1 MRIRATA
8 SATTRS
14 NAVGTVE
21 LECTAHGLVVGLFGV
36 GSFSEGYAPGA
47 LATGTQLVVPWARVK
62 NPRADGDQLYL
73 ELDVPSLPH
82 NRLTLTRFA
91 TGESVHPRE
100 LAKQR
105 RIVQLGALGIGAVT
119 SLVAAAVV
127 PRVSATTTAG
137 LALGAGLVSA
147 IGILTVGFLLDRRL
161 VGSAPSEL
169 AVREM
174 FLAELEGYLPT
185 LVRTPTAPLAPSRA
199 KPLPDL
205 AGFLPR
211 TVGAIAVTL
220 TAGIVTALLGGR
232 HLLGSSSSDEARH
245 ARAAVFQQEQEEGTP
260 ELATREHA
268 STARGVAP
276 LGEPAV
282 DAAGT
287 GAPETEA
294 SAPSAANGAPPA
306 PAGGTTLPA
315 TDLVATSRCVCE
327 RATSPLWNEPIPTL
341 SVLLL
346 EERKIQKK
354 NHVRT
359 SLEVAVV
366 NNGRESLEEITVH
379 VNFYEGQG
387 KARELTKQKPLY
399 FEGPLAPGQAIK
411 WHTEQRGTEW
421 AIEPPDLGEISPDG
435 EGTAP
440 AAAFRELLEAK
451 NRPVR
456 LHAARMLAFLGDPEA
471 QKATL
476 QLKDA
481 LRSAEAPY
489 LRRLLDALAEI
500 RVCNL
505 SVSGSGAERR
515 VEACVFNATD
525 ADRDQL
531 GVQLIALDRPLT
543 ASRPL
548 EQPPEILGDK
558 KWPLPAALPAQ
569 SGVTVR
575 VPIDLESI
583 KATNAGAFEMSA
595 NRFDLLD

>member
-8 SATTRS
+8 TATTRS

-47 LATGTQLVVPWARVK
+47 LASGTQLVVPWARVQ

-91 TGESVHPRE
+91 TGESIHPRE
-100 LAKQR
+100 LEKQR
-105 RIVQLGALGIGAVT
+105 RVIQLGALGIGAVT

-127 PRVSATTTAG
+127 PRVSATTTAA

-147 IGILTVGFLLDRRL
+147 ASILTLGFFIDRRL

-169 AVREM
+169 AVRET
-174 FLAELEGYLPT
+174 FLAELESYLPT
-185 LVRTPTAPLAPSRA
+185 LVRTPTAPLAPTRA

-211 TVGAIAVTL
+211 TVGAIAITL
-220 TAGIVTALLGGR
+220 TAGIVTALLAGR
-232 HLLGSSSSDEARH
+232 HLLFSSPSREARQTTTQDSSVSESAPLLA
-245 ARAAVFQQEQEEGTP
+245 AREESVAAE
-260 ELATREHA
+260 
-268 STARGVAP
+268 GVAP
-276 LGEPAV
+276 LGEPATGEPTTGATEAKPSGAA
-282 DAAGT
+282 DAA
-287 GAPETEA
+287 A
-294 SAPSAANGAPPA
+294 A
-306 PAGGTTLPA
+306 PAGDATAVA
-315 TDLVATSRCVCE
+315 TDLVASSRCVCE

-346 EERKIQKK
+346 DERKIQKK

-359 SLEVAVV
+359 NLEVAVV
-366 NNGRESLEEITVH
+366 NNGRESLDEITVH

-399 FEGPLAPGQAIK
+399 FEGPLLPGQAIK
-411 WHTEQRGTEW
+411 WRTEARGTEW
-421 AIEPPDLGEISPDG
+421 SIEPPDLGEISPDG

-440 AAAFRELLEAK
+440 AATFRELLSAK

-456 LHAARMLAFLGDPEA
+456 LHAARMLAFLGDSEA

-525 ADRDQL
+525 GDRDQL

-548 EQPPEILGDK
+548 EQPPTILGDK

-583 KATNAGAFEMSA
+583 KAPNAGAFEMSA
-595 NRFDLLD
+595 NRYDLLD